1 MSGLATMT
9 SHTTDSTCDK
19 KLEEGVGRTVA
30 VADSPLGA
38 ISEEEDGDDGAK
50 LAGETAITFTQE
62 EEQAVRRKVFIR
74 IVPLLAAVYFS
85 QFLDKGSVNY
95 AAVMGLPLASK
106 GVQWNHAVSA
116 FYYGFLVA
124 EIPQSILAQRFG
136 MSTWLG
142 INICLWSGAL
152 WLHSATSLFAPFF
165 IFRFILGACES
176 VVSPVLIASV
186 AAWFKKDEQSR
197 AVAAFYAQNGIS
209 TIVGGA
215 LAYGLNTYTGT
226 VDKWRLIYFV
236 LAAMALVVGV
246 AVLIF
251 LPNSVSSAKFLT
263 PRERQIALERVR
275 GNQSGTVSRKWKKAQ
290 ALEAVRDPKVW
301 LLCGLMF
308 VISVPNAAI
317 TSFTSILIKSFGYT
331 SAEALLYNMPSGAVQ
346 LVTTITIA
354 FWADRR
360 RVRMLPFIAAVIPSI
375 VGFALLI
382 AYSAN
387 SGSAKDNKTPLLVGV
402 FLSQTFVSAL
412 SLLFSWSASNIAGS
426 SKRSVVNGA
435 LLFSFAGGNICG
447 SQAFQQSTA
456 PDYIPGKITLF
467 VLLVLLVPFA
477 LVLRWYTL
485 RLNRKKAEQV
495 RALVEEHGWS
505 PEDLQREKDAM
516 AFKDATDSEN
526 PFYVYVC

>member
-1 MSGLATMT
+1 MPGLATMA

-30 VADSPLGA
+30 VSDSPLAA
-38 ISEEEDGDDGAK
+38 ISEEDGDEGAK
-50 LAGETAITFTQE
+50 LAGDTAVTFTKE
-62 EEQAVRRKVFIR
+62 EEAAVRRKVFIR

-95 AAVMGLPLASK
+95 SAVMGLPLASK
-106 GVQWNHAVSA
+106 GVQWNMAVSA
-116 FYYGFLVA
+116 FYFGFLLA
-124 EIPQSILAQRFG
+124 EIPQSILAQRFP
-136 MSTWLG
+136 MAKWLG
-142 INICLWSGAL
+142 LNICLWSGAL

-165 IFRFILGACES
+165 IWRLALGVFES
-176 VVSPVLIASV
+176 SVTPVLIATV
-186 AAWFKKDEQSR
+186 AAWFKKDEQAR
-197 AVAAFYAQNGIS
+197 VVGCFYSMNGWA
-209 TIVGGA
+209 TIGGGA
-215 LAYGLNTYTGT
+215 LAYGLNTYEGT
-226 VDKWRLIYFV
+226 VDRWRLIYFV
-236 LAAMALVVGV
+236 LGAMALVVGV

-251 LPNSVSSAKFLT
+251 LPDSVASAKFLT

-275 GNQSGTVSRKWKKAQ
+275 GNQSGTISRKWKKAQ
-290 ALEAVRDPKVW
+290 ALEACRDPKVW
-301 LLCGLMF
+301 LLCALMF

-346 LVTTITIA
+346 LVTTLIIA
-354 FWADRR
+354 FWADKG
-360 RVRMLPFIAAVIPSI
+360 RVRMLPFIAGVIPSI
-375 VGFALLI
+375 VGFALLL
-382 AYSAN
+382 AYSN
-387 SGSAKDNKTPLLVGV
+387 SGSTKDHKVVLLVGV

-435 LLFSFAGGNICG
+435 LLVSFAGGNICG

-456 PDYIPGKITLF
+456 PQYLPGKITLF
-467 VLLVLLVPFA
+467 VLLVLLVPLA
-477 LVLRWYTL
+477 LVMRWYTL
-485 RLNRKKAEQV
+485 RLNLKKAQQV

-516 AFKDATDSEN
+516 AFQDATDSAN
-526 PFYVYVC
+526 PYYVYVC